1 VEELTVEVLRSWA
14 RTALVELGRARLE
27 IDELNVYPVPDGDT
41 GTNLYLTWEAACD
54 ALPQGELTFAEA
66 VQAFGRGALLGA
78 RGNSGV
84 IASQLVRACG
94 LRLAENL
101 PRHQSGAGDSVPEG
115 ARGGELESVPEGA
128 AGGQL
133 ESVPEGAARGG
144 VEGAPAGGQGGEPG
158 GEAGGADGGGRRAV
172 LADPRMSEAAAFAD
186 ALVFAADAAYGAV
199 AQPVEGTMLTVA
211 LEAANAAMDAANDG
225 ETLAGVCLAA
235 VAAAREAL
243 TRTTEQLEPLRRAGV
258 VDAGGAGLVVIL
270 GAMESVLSGRGPAAT
285 TGVPARIPVAPPT
298 DQDAGAEAGRAGQ
311 AGLGGQAGQAGPGA
325 GIDLEPDGPAYEV
338 MYLLDAPDDKIGDYR
353 RQLAELG
360 DSVVVVG
367 GDELWNVHVHTD
379 DVGAAIELGID
390 IGRPHRIRVT
400 HFADLVP
407 HAPIPGRAVIA
418 VAAGDGLAKLFAEA
432 GALVVKGGP
441 GRRCSTGELLKAI
454 ERSGAPEIVILPND
468 KDSIAVAEA
477 AATAARQD
485 GVRVAVIPTRAQ
497 VQGLAAVAVH
507 DPAQSFDDDVVH
519 LSAAAGQTRHGAV
532 TIAVK
537 DAWTM
542 AGTCRIGDALGVVDG
557 DFALITDDL
566 ETAATGVV
574 DRLLGGGGELMTVV
588 RGEQATP
595 ELVEALV
602 RHVRRNRKD
611 VDVVVYDGGQERY
624 PLLIGVE

>member
-1 VEELTVEVLRSWA
+1 M
-14 RTALVELGRARLE
+14 ALVELRRARAE

-41 GTNLYLTWEAACD
+41 GTNLYLTWEAACE
-54 ALPQGELTFAEA
+54 ALPEGELTFAEA

-84 IASQLVRACG
+84 ITSQLVRACG
-94 LRLAENL
+94 MRLAENL
-101 PRHQSGAGDSVPEG
+101 PRDQEG
-115 ARGGELESVPEGA
+115 G
-128 AGGQL
+128 
-133 ESVPEGAARGG
+133 
-144 VEGAPAGGQGGEPG
+144 PG
-158 GEAGGADGGGRRAV
+158 SF

-186 ALVFAADAAYGAV
+186 ALAFAADAAYGAV

-211 LEAANAAMDAANDG
+211 RAAANAALAAANEG
-225 ETLAGVCLAA
+225 KSLAEVCLAA
-235 VAAAREAL
+235 VAGARLAL
-243 TRTTEQLEPLRRAGV
+243 TKTTEQLDVLRRAGV

-270 GAMESVLSGRGPAAT
+270 GAMESVLSGRPLGEHS
-285 TGVPARIPVAPPT
+285 GVPPRLASQVEVGGWT
-298 DQDAGAEAGRAGQ
+298 ENGGSAG
-311 AGLGGQAGQAGPGA
+311 
-325 GIDLEPDGPAYEV
+325 DLEPGGPAYEV
-338 MYLLDAPDDKIGDYR
+338 MYLLDAVDERIGDFR
-353 RQLAELG
+353 RALAGLG

-379 DVGAAIELGID
+379 DVGAAIELGIG

-400 HFADLVP
+400 HFADLAP
-407 HAPIPGRAVIA
+407 HTPIVSRAVVA
-418 VAAGDGLAKLFAEA
+418 VAAGEGLAKLFTES
-432 GALVVKGGP
+432 GATVVKGGP
-441 GRRCSTGELLKAI
+441 GRRCSTGELLTAI
-454 ERSGAPEIVILPND
+454 EQSGAPEILILPND

-485 GVRVAVIPTRAQ
+485 GRRVAVIRTRAQ
-497 VQGLAAVAVH
+497 VQGLAAIAVH
-507 DPAQSFDDDVVH
+507 DPEQSFDDAVVQM
-519 LSAAAGQTRHGAV
+519 SAAAGQTRQGAV

-557 DFALITDDL
+557 DFALITEDL
-566 ETAATGVV
+566 IAAATGVA

-588 RGEQATP
+588 RGANASP
-595 ELVEALV
+595 ELVDALV

>member
-1 VEELTVEVLRSWA
+1 MDVRGEVLTTAVLRAWA
-14 RTALVELGRARLE
+14 RTALSELGRARAE

-54 ALPQGELTFAEA
+54 ALPEGELTFAEA

-84 IASQLVRACG
+84 ITSQLVRACG

-101 PRHQSGAGDSVPEG
+101 PRDPVEVSGG
-115 ARGGELESVPEGA
+115 
-128 AGGQL
+128 
-133 ESVPEGAARGG
+133 
-144 VEGAPAGGQGGEPG
+144 
-158 GEAGGADGGGRRAV
+158 V
-172 LADPRMSEAAAFAD
+172 LADARMSEAVAFAD
-186 ALVFAADAAYGAV
+186 ALVFAADAAYSAV
-199 AQPVEGTMLTVA
+199 AEPVEGTMLTVA
-211 LEAANAAMDAANDG
+211 RQAATAAMEAANEG
-225 ETLAGVCLAA
+225 KSLAEVCLAA
-235 VAAAREAL
+235 VAAARVAL
-243 TRTTEQLEPLRRAGV
+243 TKTTEQLEVLRRAGV

-285 TGVPARIPVAPPT
+285 TGVPARVPPLEALVPAQGT
-298 DQDAGAEAGRAGQ
+298 DLD
-311 AGLGGQAGQAGPGA
+311 
-325 GIDLEPDGPAYEV
+325 PDGPAYEV
-338 MYLLDAPDDKIGDYR
+338 MYLLEAPDEQIGDFR
-353 RQLAELG
+353 GQLAGLG

-379 DVGAAIELGID
+379 DVGAAIELGIG
-390 IGRPHRIRVT
+390 IGKPYRIRVT
-400 HFADLVP
+400 HFADLAHRVP
-407 HAPIPGRAVIA
+407 VPNRAVIA
-418 VAAGDGLAKLFAEA
+418 VAAGDGLANLFAEA
-432 GALVVKGGP
+432 GAVVVQGGP

-454 ERSGAPEIVILPND
+454 ERSGAPEIVLLPND
-468 KDSIAVAEA
+468 SDSIAVAEA
-477 AATAARQD
+477 AAAAARQD

-497 VQGLAAVAVH
+497 VQGLAAIAVH
-507 DPAQSFDDDVVH
+507 DPERSFDDAVVQ

-557 DFALITDDL
+557 DFTLITDDL

-588 RGEQATP
+588 TGREVDPA
-595 ELVEALV
+595 LVDALV
-602 RHVRRNRKD
+602 RHVRRIRRD

>member
-1 VEELTVEVLRSWA
+1 MLRSWA
-14 RTALVELGRARLE
+14 RVALGELARARVE

-54 ALPQGELTFAEA
+54 ALPEGELTFAEA

-101 PRHQSGAGDSVPEG
+101 PPHQDDTP
-115 ARGGELESVPEGA
+115 
-128 AGGQL
+128 
-133 ESVPEGAARGG
+133 
-144 VEGAPAGGQGGEPG
+144 
-158 GEAGGADGGGRRAV
+158 DAV
-172 LADPRMSEAAAFAD
+172 LADPRMSEPVAFAD

-211 LEAANAAMDAANDG
+211 RAAADAALVAANDG
-225 ETLAGVCLAA
+225 KTLAEVCLAA
-235 VAAAREAL
+235 VAAARSAL
-243 TRTTEQLEPLRRAGV
+243 TKTTQQLEPLRRAGV

-270 GAMESVLSGRGPAAT
+270 GAMESVLSGRAPAAT
-285 TGVPARIPVAPPT
+285 SGVPARIPV
-298 DQDAGAEAGRAGQ
+298 QGDAGG
-311 AGLGGQAGQAGPGA
+311 
-325 GIDLEPDGPAYEV
+325 DLEPDGPAYEV
-338 MYLLDAPDDKIGDYR
+338 MYLLDAQDELIGDF
-353 RQLAELG
+353 RQKLAGLG

-367 GDELWNVHVHTD
+367 GDALWNVHVHTD
-379 DVGAAIELGID
+379 DVGAAIEEGIG
-390 IGRPHRIRVT
+390 IGKPHRIRVT
-400 HFADLVP
+400 HFADQAP
-407 HAPIPGRAVIA
+407 HEPQPGRAVIA
-418 VAAGDGLAKLFAEA
+418 VAAGDGLAKLFAAA
-432 GALVVKGGP
+432 GAVVIAGGP

-454 ERSGAPEIVILPND
+454 ERSGAPEIVLLPND

-507 DPAQSFDDDVVH
+507 DPEQSFDDDVVH

-557 DFALITDDL
+557 DFTLITDDL
-566 ETAATGVV
+566 ITAATGVV

-588 RGEQATP
+588 RGQDATD
-595 ELVEALV
+595 ELVDALV
-602 RHVRRNRKD
+602 RHVRRHRKD
-611 VDVVVYDGGQERY
+611 VDVVVYDGGQVRY

>member
-1 VEELTVEVLRSWA
+1 MLTTAVLRSWA
-14 RTALVELGRARLE
+14 RTALSELGRARVE

-54 ALPQGELTFAEA
+54 ALPEGELTFAEA

-84 IASQLVRACG
+84 ITSQLVRACG
-94 LRLAENL
+94 MRLAENL
-101 PRHQSGAGDSVPEG
+101 PREQESAG
-115 ARGGELESVPEGA
+115 
-128 AGGQL
+128 
-133 ESVPEGAARGG
+133 
-144 VEGAPAGGQGGEPG
+144 
-158 GEAGGADGGGRRAV
+158 V
-172 LADPRMSEAAAFAD
+172 LADARMSEAAAFAD
-186 ALVFAADAAYGAV
+186 ALGFAADAAYGAV
-199 AQPVEGTMLTVA
+199 AEPVEGTMLTVA
-211 LEAANAAMDAANDG
+211 REAANGALEAANAG
-225 ETLAGVCLAA
+225 KSLPEVCLAA
-235 VAAAREAL
+235 VAAARAAL
-243 TRTTEQLEPLRRAGV
+243 TKTTEQLEPLRRAGV

-270 GAMESVLSGRGPAAT
+270 GAMESVLSGRAPAAT
-285 TGVPARIPVAPPT
+285 TGVPARVQPQV
-298 DQDAGAEAGRAGQ
+298 D
-311 AGLGGQAGQAGPGA
+311 PGN
-325 GIDLEPDGPAYEV
+325 DLDPDGPAYEV
-338 MYLLDAPDDKIGDYR
+338 MYLLDAPDEKIGDFR
-353 RQLAELG
+353 KQLAGLG

-367 GDELWNVHVHTD
+367 GDELWNIHVHTD
-379 DVGAAIELGID
+379 DVGAAVELGIG

-400 HFADLVP
+400 HFADLAH
-407 HAPIPGRAVIA
+407 HAPVATRAVIA
-418 VAAGDGLAKLFAEA
+418 VSAGDGLAQLFTEA
-432 GALVVKGGP
+432 GAVVVKGGP
-441 GRRCSTGELLKAI
+441 GRRCSTGELLMAI
-454 ERSGAPEIVILPND
+454 ERSGAPEIVLLPND

-497 VQGLAAVAVH
+497 VQGLAAIAVH
-507 DPAQSFDDDVVH
+507 DPERSFDDAVVQ

-588 RGEQATP
+588 RGAEATD
-595 ELVEALV
+595 ELVDALV
-602 RHVRRNRKD
+602 RHVRRNRRD